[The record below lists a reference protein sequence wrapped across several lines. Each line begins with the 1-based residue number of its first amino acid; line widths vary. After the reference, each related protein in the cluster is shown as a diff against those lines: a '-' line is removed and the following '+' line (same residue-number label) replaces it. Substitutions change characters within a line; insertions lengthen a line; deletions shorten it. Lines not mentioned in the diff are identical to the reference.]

1 MRMLMYIACPIEPFN
16 SGVRGGSA
24 GQKIQKILEA
34 LKPEAAYFHRVA
46 IAEARW
52 WLTSRTRPISR
63 VSLSLGS

>member
-52 WLTSRTRPISR
+52 WLT
-63 VSLSLGS
+63 

>member
-34 LKPEAAYFHRVA
+34 LKPEAVYFHRA
-46 IAEARW
+46 GW
-52 WLTSRTRPISR
+52 PSRRHA
-63 VSLSLGS
+63 GG